1 MRFGFMS
8 RRRKAKAIG
17 ILLLIPLLPL
27 VLCLTVS
34 GSIIKAESHRSF
46 SFPRDHGNHPEFQTE
61 WWYLSGN
68 LKSEAGMEWGYQ
80 CAIFRHNPV
89 FKLTEKCRI
98 KLPWSGYAGHLVITN
113 LNESKFHFTEDWGSP
128 FFGYAGA
135 RDTGRVIWL
144 GGWNIEETGG
154 KINLVAGTEE
164 FSLDLEMEPVKPPV
178 LNGMNG
184 LSFKDGHQLGS
195 SYHYSVTSLKTKGT
209 LKWGGE
215 LHIVEGK
222 SWLDR
227 EFGSSIFPKDILG
240 WDWFSFRLDD
250 DSEIMLTLFRP
261 GNLDQEQVAYGTM
274 VFPDGSSQGIKSH
287 EIEVESLDF
296 WVSPETGGRYPIEWR
311 ISLAGK
317 NAELFVKPYM
327 KNHELRTKPY
337 WNIDY
342 WEGPV
347 NVSGRIGRREVAG
360 KGYVELTGYVQKI
373 GGKF

>member
-1 MRFGFMS
+1 MRV
-8 RRRKAKAIG
+8 KAVG
-17 ILLLIPLLPL
+17 ILILIF
-27 VLCLTVS
+27 VLSLTFYLSES
-34 GSIIKAESHRSF
+34 GSIIKAENNRSF
-46 SFPRDHGNHPEFQTE
+46 SFPRDHGNHSEFQTE

-68 LKSEAGMEWGYQ
+68 LKSESGKEWGYQ
-80 CAIFRHNPV
+80 FVIFRHNPV
-89 FKLTEKCRI
+89 IKLSEKFGI
-98 KLPWSGYAGHLVITN
+98 KLPWNGYAGHLVITN
-113 LNESKFHFTEDWGSP
+113 LNESKFHLIEDWGNP

-135 RDTGRVIWL
+135 VDTGRVVWL
-144 GGWNIEETGG
+144 GRWNIEENDG
-154 KINLVAGTEE
+154 KISLVAGKAE
-164 FSLDLEMEPVKPPV
+164 FGLDLEMEHGKPPV

-184 LSFKDGHQLGS
+184 LSFKDGHHLGS

-215 LHIVEGK
+215 IYRVEGQ

-227 EFGSSIFPKDILG
+227 EFGSSIFPESVTG
-240 WDWFSFRLDD
+240 WDWFSIRLDD
-250 DSEIMLTLFRP
+250 DSEIMLTLVHSSK
-261 GNLDQEQVAYGTM
+261 LDQDKVAYGTV
-274 VFPDGSSQGIKSH
+274 VFPDGSSHWIKSH
-287 EIEVESLDF
+287 EIKVETLDF
-296 WVSPETGGRYPIEWR
+296 WTSPETGGRYPVEWR

-347 NVSGRIGRREVAG
+347 NISGRIGKKEVTG
-360 KGYVELTGYVQKI
+360 KGYVELTGYVQKM